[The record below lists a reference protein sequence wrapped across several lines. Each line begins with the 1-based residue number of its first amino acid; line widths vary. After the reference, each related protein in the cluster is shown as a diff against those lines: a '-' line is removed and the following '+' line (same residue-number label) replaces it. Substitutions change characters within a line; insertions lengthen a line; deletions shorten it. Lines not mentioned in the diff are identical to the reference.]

1 VSSALHIAHGVLS
14 LDVGGLERIVLSL
27 VRFGRERGHRVSVV
41 CVERPGKLAAEAEAE
56 GATIVSLDKPPGRL
70 RDYIRRAESVL
81 SDLKPDIL
89 HTHQIGATWYLGQA
103 ARSLAGPPVL
113 HTEHGNE
120 FARSTS
126 WWKNLKVRLFLR
138 QTARFVE
145 KFCCVS
151 HEIAGGVTR
160 WWTIPKAK
168 VEVIP
173 NGIRTDLKDDLPLPD
188 EVRREL
194 GIPNGATV
202 LGTVGRLAEVKRQ
215 DLLIRAVSKLKEAY
229 PDLQLI
235 LVGDGPE
242 RERLAALARELQ
254 ITDRV
259 HFLGY
264 QSCPE
269 KYLRIMDAF
278 ALTSRSEGFPVSL
291 LEAWVAGVPVVC
303 SAVGGIPDV
312 VSPERDGVLF
322 PPGDKSALDSALS
335 RVLGD
340 RDLRKRLGEA
350 GNRVVRERYSLERMA
365 AEYESRYRSLI
376 ADGTGA
382 R

>member
-1 VSSALHIAHGVLS
+1 VLS

-27 VRFGRERGHRVSVV
+27 VRSGRERGHRVSVV
-41 CVERPGKLAAEAEAE
+41 CVERPGKLAAEAESA

-70 RDYIRRAESVL
+70 QGYIRRAEQVL
-81 SDLKPDIL
+81 TALKPDIL

-151 HEIAGGVTR
+151 HEIARGVKR
-160 WWTIPKAK
+160 WRTIPNWK
-168 VEVIP
+168 VEVVP
-173 NGIRTDLKDDLPLPD
+173 NGIRTELDTDLPSPA
-188 EVRREL
+188 EVRSEL
-194 GIPNGATV
+194 GIPDGARV

-215 DLLIRAVSKLKEAY
+215 DLLLRAVFKLRKTF

-242 RERLAALARELQ
+242 RQKLATLAGELRVAE
-254 ITDRV
+254 RV
-259 HFLGY
+259 HFVGY
-264 QSCPE
+264 QARPE
-269 KYLRIMDAF
+269 QYLRIMDVF

-312 VSPERDGVLF
+312 VTPEEDGLLF
-322 PPGDKSALDSALS
+322 PSEDQTELVAALGRL
-335 RVLGD
+335 LGD
-340 RDLRKRLGEA
+340 GDLRSRLGKA
-350 GNRVVRERYSLERMA
+350 GNRGVKERYSLERMA
-365 AEYESRYRSLI
+365 DVYEARYRDLLSLRI
-376 ADGTGA
+376 NSAV
-382 R
+382 